1 MDPTPLA
8 WARRLQV
15 IAQNGL
21 TYARGDPYDIER
33 YEAVRAIAAEMLA
46 SGTGVDA
53 ETLRALFARETGHA
67 TPKVDVRGAVFRDG
81 RVLLVRERQ
90 DGLWTL
96 PGGWADPGETPAASV
111 VREVYE
117 ESGYRT
123 RATRLLAVYDRDAHG
138 HPPIPYAV
146 YKLFFLCDIVAVETA
161 EGDRDDAREA
171 HGQPRGQA
179 HGQAHGHGTSFA
191 EITDVGFFAADALP
205 ALSLT
210 RVLPAQIARMF
221 ALYRHPEQPTEFD

>member
-1 MDPTPLA
+1 MDPTLLA

-21 TYARGDPYDIER
+21 TYARGDPYDVER
-33 YEAVRAIAAEMLA
+33 YEAVRAIAAEMMVSNSDA
-46 SGTGVDA
+46 DA
-53 ETLRALFARETGHA
+53 EGLSALFARETGHA

-96 PGGWADPGETPAASV
+96 PGGWADPGETPAVSV

-146 YKLFFLCDIVAVETA
+146 YKLFFLCDIVAVEAA
-161 EGDRDDAREA
+161 EDDRDDAREA
-171 HGQPRGQA
+171 RGQA
-179 HGQAHGHGTSFA
+179 HERGTSFA
-191 EITDVGFFAADALP
+191 EITDVGFFAEDALP

-221 ALYRHPEQPTEFD
+221 ALYRHPERPTEFD